1 MFEKRSFSIEQIKVT
16 SNFASI
22 HKYKKNK
29 VELPRAQDIGTQFVK
44 QGWQHTILGKI

>member
-22 HKYKKNK
+22 HKNKNK

-44 QGWQHTILGKI
+44 QG